1 MPKLL
6 QRIIVLFLVPCLLVE
21 PSPGLRAEF
30 SPTRARIPGLSHTF
44 SVEAV
49 NVPLANFLHAAGHSK
64 IRESIWLRG
73 YTETKIGES
82 SDRESTVKDIFRHI
96 VWQATFRWTPAFN
109 VWRQNAGTPSR
120 WSQWASYFDLP
131 VLLGTGYALLQF
143 NDFLDNFDIDL
154 QTPAL
159 ILTAIIGIVFSL
171 LRPRSESY
179 RFATAARDY
188 LLNKTGFALRAMNDP
203 SLWGRWRAMQALFT
217 GEEAD
222 DTTDLKPEDW
232 TPNQRQLL
240 SEIGRRAEGRTI
252 PIRAL
257 LPHLNE
263 LLNGDGRITVT
274 EIQERFKVGEAVAA
288 SIAGGINAARAER
301 EAQEIPQ
308 LGMGTSTPATRRR
321 LASATSIFLHL
332 AALACVAALGQW
344 AIDLAHERYMEELQQ
359 PPLQLTIITTKSS
372 ADFHWPREF
381 PQTSKPEQLAPALT
395 PPAPSPMVAFEARA
409 GAAARSLEG
418 ALNTDSD
425 FTRNLWIE
433 GDAKEFSIAYS
444 VKTMA
449 DFHLNG
455 SNAARMAQDYEK
467 YRGKLSPST
476 KDLLDRYSAALL
488 DPRVSIQKVRAL
500 LAQLRTTKE
509 WRHSLSFWYDVNTEG
524 RDFGRSEQLGMGTH
538 IRTMTEIILHEN
550 AFSALRAAHPEVT
563 ADLTVIEQFYSG
575 QRPPQDPSFLAV
587 LQRLP
592 GSLQNIQPEIE
603 STYASFRKTQDDHL
617 AREWGTKLQ
626 GVRVNDLISWLAS
639 RGIKVDLSEEKDEL
653 MQKVELIAAQHVVAS
668 LPDDR
673 ARGVTIKLASGVN
686 YSLGNLSSGNRTE
699 YDSINDAV
707 QLNLR
712 GYLQTFGRV
721 DKTMDR
727 IYSAIYHE
735 LTHRWQMRGMQPEG
749 WRQFRHISWDDHPGQ
764 FGLDQWRKDVHTD
777 RDFILSE
784 GRFGGWDF
792 WYPGQELAETSEYL
806 YRDRDHTI
814 SRAIDNLIRHNDP
827 HFAQK
832 VFFANAFYEHVLAP
846 DHWIVR
852 DDDAPVD
859 QEEGRYVFK
868 ENGHIVRVTVER
880 GTFGTFSTRFETL
893 DGYDPNAALTRL
905 AQKLKRDPALGPI
918 ENRGTVHHL
927 ANKTGRAA

>member
-1 MPKLL
+1 MTKLFT
-6 QRIIVLFLVPCLLVE
+6 RIIVFLLIPCLLVE
-21 PSPGLRAEF
+21 PRLGLGAEF
-30 SPTRARIPGLSHTF
+30 SPVRTRIPGLSHIF

-49 NVPLANFLHAAGHSK
+49 NVPLANFLQAVGHSK
-64 IRESIWLRG
+64 IRESIWLRKYAG
-73 YTETKIGES
+73 AKRGETSKR
-82 SDRESTVKDIFRHI
+82 DSTIDEIFRHI

-109 VWRQNAGTPSR
+109 VWRQYAGIPSR
-120 WSQWASYFDLP
+120 WSQWASYLDLP

-143 NDFLDNFDIDL
+143 NDYLDNFDIDL

-159 ILTAIIGIVFSL
+159 ILTAIIGLVFSL

-188 LLNKTGFALRAMNDP
+188 LLDKTGFALRAMNDP
-203 SLWGRWRAMQALFT
+203 SLWGRWRAMQELFT
-217 GEEAD
+217 SDEAD

-232 TPNQRQLL
+232 TPNQRRLL

-257 LPHLNE
+257 LPHLDE
-263 LLNGDGRITVT
+263 LLNGDGRVTIT
-274 EIQERFKVGEAVAA
+274 EIQDRFKVEEAIAA

-301 EAQEIPQ
+301 EAQETPQ
-308 LGMGTSTPATRRR
+308 WGVVPSTPAARRR
-321 LASATSIFLHL
+321 LASVTSIFLHL
-332 AALACVAALGQW
+332 AALACIATLGQW
-344 AIDLAHERYMEELQQ
+344 AINLAHERYVEELQQ
-359 PPLQLTIITTKSS
+359 PPLQLTIITAKPS

-381 PQTSKPEQLAPALT
+381 THTSKPEQSAPALT
-395 PPAPSPMVAFEARA
+395 PPAASSMVAFETRA
-409 GAAARSLEG
+409 GAAARALEG

-433 GDAKEFSIAYS
+433 GDAKEFSIAS
-444 VKTMA
+444 AIERMA
-449 DFHLNG
+449 DFHLKG
-455 SNAARMAQDYEK
+455 SNAAKLAPDYEK
-467 YRGKLSPST
+467 YRGKLSAST
-476 KDLLDRYSAALL
+476 KDLLTRYSAALL
-488 DPRVSIQKVRAL
+488 DPRVSIQEVRAL
-500 LAQLRTTKE
+500 LAQLHGTKE
-509 WRHSLSFWYDVNTEG
+509 WRHALAFWYDVNTEG
-524 RDFGRSEQLGMGTH
+524 QDLGRSEQMGMGKH
-538 IRTMTEIILHEN
+538 IHTMAEIILHEN
-550 AFSALRAAHPEVT
+550 AFAALRAAQPQMT
-563 ADLTVIEQFYSG
+563 ADLMIIEQFYSG
-575 QRPPQDPSFLAV
+575 QRPPQDPSFLAA
-587 LQRLP
+587 LKRLP
-592 GSLQNIQPEIE
+592 GSLQKIQPEIE
-603 STYASFRKTQDDHL
+603 STYASFRKAQENHL

-626 GVRVNDLISWLAS
+626 DVRVDDLISWFAS
-639 RGIKVDLSEEKDEL
+639 RGAKVDLSDEKDEL

-673 ARGVTIKLASGVN
+673 ARGVTFKLASGVN
-686 YSLGNLSSGNRTE
+686 YSFPVSSANRTE
-699 YDSINDAV
+699 YDPINDAV

-749 WRQFRHISWDDHPGQ
+749 WHQFRHISWDDHPGP
-764 FGLDQWRKDVHTD
+764 FGLDDYRKSVHVD

-784 GRFGGWDF
+784 GHFGGWEF

-806 YRDRDHTI
+806 YRDQDHTI

-832 VFFANAFYEHVLAP
+832 VFFANVFYGHVLSP
-846 DHWIVR
+846 YHWIVR

-880 GTFGTFSTRFETL
+880 GTFGTFSTEFENL
-893 DGYDPNAALTRL
+893 GRYDPNAALTRL